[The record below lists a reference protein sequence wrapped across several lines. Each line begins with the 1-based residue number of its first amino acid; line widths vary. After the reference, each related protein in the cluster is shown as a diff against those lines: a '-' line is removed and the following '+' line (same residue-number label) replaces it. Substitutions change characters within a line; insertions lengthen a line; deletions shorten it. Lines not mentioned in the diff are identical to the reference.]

1 MSGSQGWH
9 RVAWAFLKPTP
20 SKDYN
25 NLGKRVRL
33 QLYKPVNKKQMEAKA
48 KSAPLASSNEPQ
60 VIKRSQK
67 INRRPSLLKYFIYYK
82 ETILLAV
89 PNG

>member
-1 MSGSQGWH
+1 M
-9 RVAWAFLKPTP
+9 AWAFLKPTP

-48 KSAPLASSNEPQ
+48 KSAPSTSSNEHQ
-60 VIKRSQK
+60 VIRSSLT
-67 INRRPSLLKYFIYYK
+67 INYYNPSLIKSKDFF
-82 ETILLAV
+82 
-89 PNG
+89 

>member
-1 MSGSQGWH
+1 M
-9 RVAWAFLKPTP
+9 AWAFLKPTP

-48 KSAPLASSNEPQ
+48 KSAPLASSIEPQ
-60 VIKRSQK
+60 VIKRSMK
-67 INRRPSLLKYFIYYK
+67 INRGSSFLKRFHLLYK

-89 PNG
+89 SNG